1 MISGM
6 IFQFYKDRN
15 LTSAVSVVLIIV
27 SILILCFSLYIK
39 KKFGKMYQSLYYRE
53 ELFHSLC
60 TNIDDIIII
69 YHFGRHQIE
78 YVSPNLERI
87 YGINSHIF
95 KKNPFIL
102 ISHANVRFRNDIKE
116 LFTTNIVTT
125 NHEVE
130 FSLFHPKNKKL
141 STLLLRIYP
150 VMTRQTVIR
159 YIISISDLTKEKETQ
174 QMLKEA
180 LMSAQKANEAK
191 KDFLSHMS
199 HEIRTPL
206 NAINGMAQIAAKV
219 LDDRQKVENCLE
231 KITDASKK
239 LIELVNNILDMSK
252 IDSNKLILSHE
263 PFQFKEVITGFSDI
277 MKAQADQY
285 LLRYELTIKNVV
297 HNNLMGDTLRLL
309 QVLGNC
315 ISNSLKFTSA
325 GGNIRLEIEEQSLS
339 GDKAIFRFIISDT
352 GMGMSEEYIERLF
365 IPFEQEDSTIA
376 RKYGGTGLGMSI
388 TKNLVNLMSGDIHVS
403 SKVGTGTTITIH
415 IPFDVMEKAEVI
427 ETTVSESTLPEY
439 DFSGAHVLVIEDN
452 DVNMEVITEFLRYVR
467 INPDTVKS
475 ARDAIRLFEAS
486 EPFYYNIILA
496 DIQMPEMNGYEAARR
511 LRESSRPD
519 AGSVC
524 IIAMSADSFT
534 EDVSR
539 SLDSGMNYHIPKPV
553 EMEQL
558 YQLFNKILSK
568 KEG

>member
-6 IFQFYKDRN
+6 IFQLYKDYDMAD
-15 LTSAVSVVLIIV
+15 SISVVLIII
-27 SILILCFSLYIK
+27 SIIILIFSYYIK
-39 KKFGKMYQSLYYRE
+39 RKFGKMYQSLYYRE
-53 ELFHSLC
+53 ELFHLLC
-60 TNIDDIIII
+60 TNIDDVIII
-69 YHFGRHQIE
+69 YHFGRHMIE

-87 YGINSHIF
+87 YGINSRNF

-102 ISHANVRFRNDIKE
+102 VNQANIHFKSEIRD
-116 LFTTNIVTT
+116 LFTTNIVTS

-130 FSLFHPKNKKL
+130 FNLFHPKRKQL

-150 VMTRQTVIR
+150 VMNRQTVIR
-159 YIISISDLTKEKETQ
+159 YIISVSDLTKEKQTQ
-174 QMLKEA
+174 QVLKEA
-180 LMSAQKANEAK
+180 LMGAQKANEAK

-199 HEIRTPL
+199 HEIRTPI
-206 NAINGMAQIAAKV
+206 NAINGMAQIASKC

-263 PFQFKEVITGFSDI
+263 PFLFTEAITGYSDI
-277 MKAQADQY
+277 MKTQADQY
-285 LLRYELTIKNVV
+285 LLKYVLTIKNIV
-297 HNNLMGDTLRLL
+297 HNHLLGDSLRLL

-325 GGNIRLEIEEQSLS
+325 GGNVRLEIEEQSLS
-339 GDKAIFRFIISDT
+339 GNKAIFRFVISDT
-352 GMGMSEEYIERLF
+352 GKGMSEEYIERLF

-403 SKVGTGTTITIH
+403 SKVGAGTTITIH
-415 IPFDVMEKAEVI
+415 IPFDVMEEPMVREAAVAEI
-427 ETTVSESTLPEY
+427 NSTEY
-439 DFSGAHVLVIEDN
+439 DFSGAHVLVVEDN
-452 DVNMEVITEFLRYVR
+452 DVNTEVITEFLRYVR
-467 INPDTVKS
+467 INPDTAKS
-475 ARDAIRLFEAS
+475 AREAIRLFESS
-486 EPFYYNIILA
+486 EPSYYHIILM
-496 DIQMPEMNGYEAARR
+496 DIQMPEMNGYEAVKLIRS
-511 LRESSRPD
+511 SSRPD

-524 IIAMSADSFT
+524 IIAMSADSFA
-534 EDVSR
+534 EDITR
-539 SLDSGMNYHIPKPV
+539 SLDCGMNYHIPKPV

-558 YQLFNKILSK
+558 YQLFYKILSK
-568 KEG
+568 